1 MTFEL
6 RKYVKKIYFILI
18 EAKSL
23 QKLKLNL
30 HCLFLI
36 KKKNDIEHKSI
47 SEAGSEPGYHS
58 VYVLRF

>member
-6 RKYVKKIYFILI
+6 LKYVKKIYFILI

-47 SEAGSEPGYHS
+47 SEAGSEA
-58 VYVLRF
+58 